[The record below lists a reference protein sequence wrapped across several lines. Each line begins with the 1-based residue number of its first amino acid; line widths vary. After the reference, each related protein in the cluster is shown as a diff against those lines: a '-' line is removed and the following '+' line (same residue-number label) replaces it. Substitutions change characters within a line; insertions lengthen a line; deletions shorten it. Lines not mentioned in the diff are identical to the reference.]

1 MKVLKTEDAAQVS
14 GGAGSP
20 LTQTVLPVGQ
30 LSAPLHLLE
39 HTMPP
44 VFTMPMPHWPAG
56 TPGVN
61 GMRNPVVESCPV
73 APAAAQDLS

>member
-1 MKVLKTEDAAQVS
+1 
-14 GGAGSP
+14 
-20 LTQTVLPVGQ
+20 
-30 LSAPLHLLE
+30 LLE